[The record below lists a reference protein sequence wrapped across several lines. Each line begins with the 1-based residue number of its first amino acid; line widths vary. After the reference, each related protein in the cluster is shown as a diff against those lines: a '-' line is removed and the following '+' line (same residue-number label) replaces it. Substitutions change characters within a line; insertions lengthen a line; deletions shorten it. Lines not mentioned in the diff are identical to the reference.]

1 MEVTKAAGGH
11 GRIDKRQ
18 AILDGAFAVFARRGY
33 SQACVQEIADE
44 AGVAKPTV
52 YNHLTDK
59 ETLFRHAIETVADAV
74 GAQCVEAIA
83 PLRDPAA
90 ELRAAL
96 NDSAL
101 RLLKICAGDRSRSLR
116 SLTTAQMPVFP
127 DLLEIVQDRT
137 SGRVTEAIGDR
148 MAHLMLAGRLRSAD
162 PATAAEQFLALLTGP
177 LQIRSRAGTRTLA
190 LAELRTL
197 ADAAV
202 DTFLRAY
209 ENPPS

>member
-1 MEVTKAAGGH
+1 MTKAAGAH

-18 AILDGAFAVFARRGY
+18 AILDGAFTVFARRGY

-59 ETLFRHAIETVADAV
+59 ETLFRHAIETVGDAV
-74 GAQCVEAIA
+74 GAQCVAAIA
-83 PLRDPAA
+83 PLRDPGAD
-90 ELRAAL
+90 LPAAL

-101 RLLKICAGDRSRSLR
+101 RLLRICASDQSRSLR
-116 SLTTAQMPVFP
+116 SLTAAQTPVFP
-127 DLLEIVQDRT
+127 DLLDSVQDRT
-137 SGRVTEAIGDR
+137 SGRITEALSDR

-177 LQIRSRAGTRTLA
+177 LQIRSRSGTRKLA
-190 LAELRTL
+190 VAELRRL
-197 ADAAV
+197 ADSAV

-209 ENPPS
+209 GNPPA